1 MALGMHMHD
10 TNGRILV
17 VDDDHDSR
25 MIIRHSLEKAGY
37 EVIEAADGEQ
47 GIQAMQCGDNPLLT
61 DIIIC
66 DIRMP
71 NVNGIEA
78 IEYFRTQFPS
88 VPIIVVTGFPDMHL
102 AMNLLKTGVVEYL
115 VKPVESKELLEA
127 VNDAMAVRGE
137 RLATSVS

>member
-10 TNGRILV
+10 TKGRILV

-25 MIIRHSLEKAGY
+25 MIIRHALEKVGY

-102 AMNLLKTGVVEYL
+102 AVNLLKKGVVEYL

-127 VNDAMAVRGE
+127 VNDAMAVRGD
-137 RLATSVS
+137 RLAASVS

>member
-1 MALGMHMHD
+1 MALGMHMHE
-10 TNGRILV
+10 TKARILV

-25 MIIRHSLEKAGY
+25 VVIRRRLEKAGS
-37 EVIEAADGEQ
+37 EVVEAADGEQ

-71 NVNGIEA
+71 NVNGVEA

-88 VPIIVVTGFPDMHL
+88 VPIIVVTGFPDMDF
-102 AMNLLKTGVVEYL
+102 AVNLLKKGVVEYL

-127 VNDAMAVRGE
+127 VNDAMAVRGD
-137 RLATSVS
+137 RLAASVS

>member
-102 AMNLLKTGVVEYL
+102 AMNLLKKGVVEYL

>member
-10 TNGRILV
+10 TKGRVLV

-25 MIIRHSLEKAGY
+25 MIIRHALEKAGY

-47 GIQAMQCGDNPLLT
+47 GIQALQCGDNPLLT

-71 NVNGIEA
+71 NVNGVEA

-102 AMNLLKTGVVEYL
+102 AVNLLKKGVVEYL
-115 VKPVESKELLEA
+115 VKPVESNELLET
-127 VNDAMAVRGE
+127 VNSAMAVRGD
-137 RLATSVS
+137 RLAASVS